1 MRKTFIVAK
10 HEFLAT
16 VKTKGFI
23 FSLILPLLI
32 LLPMVF
38 AMGFIPQTISE
49 TPHNIGFVDET
60 GMLQTSDNFIK
71 FGDIGNA
78 KKALLRNE
86 INSFFV
92 LPANYFETGK
102 ISVYSKGGFFSS
114 RPTSSIEAFLMDN
127 LLRESNLDETLKE
140 RIKEPAN
147 EEVITLNEKGEVE
160 EKSGVGFLGV
170 GFLIPY
176 ALGILL
182 MIAIMS
188 SSQYLMQG
196 IVAEKENKTVEI
208 LLSSLSANELLSGKI
223 LGFGSAGLL
232 QVLVWFCS
240 IGIILFLGPFASL
253 FQGIQISWILILA
266 IVYFIL
272 GYLLFAGSMACAAA
286 PASTV
291 RDAQQGAMI
300 FTMLGI
306 LPMILL
312 SIIVNAPNSGIAKV
326 LTYIPYTT
334 SVTMLMR
341 IALVEVPIYEIAASL
356 LILAI
361 SVLIM
366 TKLSAKI
373 FRTGI
378 LMYGK
383 KMKIKDVFR
392 YLREK

>member
-102 ISVYSKGGFFSS
+102 ISVYSKGGLFSS

-160 EKSGVGFLGV
+160 EKSGVGFL
-170 GFLIPY
+170 IPY

-182 MIAIMS
+182 MVAIMT

-240 IGIILFLGPFASL
+240 VGIILFLGPFASL
-253 FQGIQISWILILA
+253 FHGIQISWILILA

-272 GYLLFAGSMACAAA
+272 GYLLFAGSMACVAA

-291 RDAQQGAMI
+291 RDAQQGAVI

-334 SVTMLMR
+334 SVTTLMR

-356 LILAI
+356 SILAI

-383 KMKIKDVFR
+383 KMKIKDIFR
-392 YLREK
+392 YLRE

>member
-38 AMGFIPQTISE
+38 AIGFIPQMTSE
-49 TPHNIGFVDET
+49 TPHTIGFVDET
-60 GMLQTSDNFIK
+60 GTLQTSENFIK
-71 FGDIGNA
+71 FGDVGNA
-78 KKALLRNE
+78 KKALLENE
-86 INSFFV
+86 ITAFFV
-92 LPANYFETGK
+92 LPANYLETGK
-102 ISVYSKGGFFSS
+102 ISVYSKGGFFSP
-114 RPTSSIEAFLMDN
+114 RPTSSIEGFLMDN
-127 LLRESNLDETLKE
+127 LLRESDLDETLKE

-160 EKSGVGFLGV
+160 EKSGVGFL
-170 GFLIPY
+170 IPY

-182 MIAIMS
+182 LLAIMAS
-188 SSQYLMQG
+188 SAYLMQG

-240 IGIILFLGPFASL
+240 GGIILFLSPFASL

-266 IVYFIL
+266 IVYFTL

-291 RDAQQGAMI
+291 SDAQQGAMI

-306 LPMILL
+306 LPMILI
-312 SIIVNAPNSGIAKV
+312 SIIIKAPNSVIAKV
-326 LTYIPYTT
+326 LTYVPYTT
-334 SVTMLMR
+334 SVTTLMR
-341 IALVEVPIYEIAASL
+341 IALVEVPIYELVVSL
-356 LILAI
+356 SILVI

-366 TKLSAKI
+366 IKLSAKI

-383 KMKIKDVFR
+383 KMKIKDIFR
-392 YLREK
+392 YLRG

>member
-32 LLPMVF
+32 LLLMVF
-38 AMGFIPQTISE
+38 AMGFIPQMTSE

-60 GMLQTSDNFIK
+60 GMLQTSENFIK
-71 FGDIGNA
+71 FGDFGNA
-78 KKALLRNE
+78 KKALLENE

-160 EKSGVGFLGV
+160 EKSGVGFL
-170 GFLIPY
+170 IPY

-232 QVLVWFCS
+232 QVLVWICS
-240 IGIILFLGPFASL
+240 VGIILFLSPFASL

-272 GYLLFAGSMACAAA
+272 GYLLFAGSMACVAA

-300 FTMLGI
+300 FTMLAI

-312 SIIVNAPNSGIAKV
+312 SIIVKAPNSVIAKV

-334 SVTMLMR
+334 SVTTLMR

-356 LILAI
+356 SILVI

-383 KMKIKDVFR
+383 KMKMKDIFR
-392 YLREK
+392 YLRE

>member
-10 HEFLAT
+10 HEFLT
-16 VKTKGFI
+16 TIKTKGFI
-23 FSLILPLLI
+23 FSMILPLLI
-32 LLPMVF
+32 ILLMVF
-38 AMGFIPQTISE
+38 AMGFIPQTIFETE
-49 TPHNIGFVDET
+49 TPQNIGFVDESGT
-60 GMLQTSDNFIK
+60 LQASDNFIK
-71 FGDIGNA
+71 FGDVGNA
-78 KKALLRNE
+78 KKALLGNE

-92 LPANYFETGK
+92 LPANYLETGK
-102 ISVYSKGGFFSS
+102 ISVYLKGGFFSS

-127 LLRESNLDETLKE
+127 LLRESDLDETLKE

-160 EKSGVGFLGV
+160 EKSGVGFL
-170 GFLIPY
+170 IPY
-176 ALGILL
+176 VIAFVLVF
-182 MIAIMS
+182 AIMS
-188 SSQYLMQG
+188 SSGYLMQG

-208 LLSSLSANELLSGKI
+208 LLSSMSANELLSGKI

-232 QVLVWFCS
+232 QVLVWICS
-240 IGIILFLGPFASL
+240 VGIIIFLSPFASL

-272 GYLLFAGSMACAAA
+272 GYLLFAGSMACVAA

-291 RDAQQGAMI
+291 RDAQQGAVV

-306 LPMILL
+306 LPMLLL
-312 SIIVNAPNSGIAKV
+312 SIIIKAPNSVIAKV
-326 LTYIPYTT
+326 LTYVPYTT
-334 SVTMLMR
+334 SVTTLMR
-341 IALVEVPIYEIAASL
+341 IALVEVPIYELAASL
-356 LILAI
+356 LILVI

-366 TKLSAKI
+366 IKLSAKI

-383 KMKIKDVFR
+383 KMKIKDIFG
-392 YLREK
+392 YLRE

>member
-38 AMGFIPQTISE
+38 AMGFIPQMTSE
-49 TPHNIGFVDET
+49 TPQNIGFVDET
-60 GMLQTSDNFIK
+60 GMLQTSENFIE
-71 FGDIGNA
+71 FGDVGNA
-78 KKALLRNE
+78 KKALLENE

-114 RPTSSIEAFLMDN
+114 RPTSSIETFLMDN

-160 EKSGVGFLGV
+160 EKSGVGFL
-170 GFLIPY
+170 IPY

-182 MIAIMS
+182 MVAIMT

-240 IGIILFLGPFASL
+240 VGIILFLGPFASL

-334 SVTMLMR
+334 SVTTLMR

-356 LILAI
+356 SILAI

-383 KMKIKDVFR
+383 KMKIKDIFR
-392 YLREK
+392 YLRE